1 LLVSLNL
8 ALVGGSP
15 APLPDAEVPDFVRLR
30 ELRTEVPGTHSELIA
45 NWQGSTNPSF
55 LAQVPAEV
63 LNKLPLSVFLDRHVL
78 HDNHAEHEAFS
89 STESSS
95 PPELYSVVPPSVEG
109 HDEQAE
115 VITAREVFPSS
126 YGAGLSDSDIRK
138 TKARDTVSLRLRENT
153 KLGDHSED
161 DDVGT
166 WQGSTEPS
174 FLAQVPDHVL
184 DNIPLTAL
192 LDVGADSDSS
202 SASLSPPPFLYSL
215 VSPSEEVDTGNL
227 DIYSEQFSS
236 ASQNSRSGGATGSY
250 VGVDIAASG
259 NAWGQSSA
267 GTSVAPNR
275 GTNNVRNIVNCSSSS
290 NENSNFITY
299 NMRRS
304 AHSHDARSGAA
315 NLAPGSSSSRALAG
329 AFVRASQADAHNP
342 FLSGSLNLSTSG
354 ASAGMYREETGTSPP
369 QFS

>member
-1 LLVSLNL
+1 MELRALPQTLIYRTRAVRIFAESFFAEAQQVNLACARPFPLLVSLNL

-30 ELRTEVPGTHSELIA
+30 ELR
-45 NWQGSTNPSF
+45 
-55 LAQVPAEV
+55 
-63 LNKLPLSVFLDRHVL
+63 
-78 HDNHAEHEAFS
+78 
-89 STESSS
+89 
-95 PPELYSVVPPSVEG
+95 
-109 HDEQAE
+109 
-115 VITAREVFPSS
+115 
-126 YGAGLSDSDIRK
+126 
-138 TKARDTVSLRLRENT
+138 ENT

-166 WQGSTEPS
+166 WQGSSEPS

-192 LDVGADSDSS
+192 LDVGADSDTS
-202 SASLSPPPFLYSL
+202 SASLSPPSFLYSP
-215 VSPSEEVDTGNL
+215 VSPSEEVDTGNQGHVSPHLNPQWVPRTIFVEKNKKEVDTGNL

-236 ASQNSRSGGATGSY
+236 ASQNSRSGGAAGSY

-275 GTNNVRNIVNCSSSS
+275 ETNNVRNIVNCSSSS

-299 NMRRS
+299 NIRRS

-315 NLAPGSSSSRALAG
+315 NLAPGSSSSRAPAG
-329 AFVRASQADAHNP
+329 AFVRAYQADAHNP

-354 ASAGMYREETGTSPP
+354 ASAGMFWEETGTSPP